1 MPGKSKEIP
10 EQTTPKENK
19 KVVDIDK
26 HVYNG
31 EELLNLDSEGIGW
44 LLDKILP
51 RVAVA
56 ALGGSSDTGKS
67 AFLRQLAMAIVSG
80 EEEFLGFK
88 INALNRN
95 VIYVSTEDDETAV
108 SHLMRKQNIKKY
120 DNTSFRNLRFIFN
133 SDNLLHT
140 LKEELKKAPT
150 DCIIIDTF
158 TDIYGDDMN
167 SSNKVRKF
175 INDFYNIAKANNCLL
190 LFLHHTGKKTETLA
204 PHKDNLLG
212 SQGFEAKM
220 RVVLELR
227 RDFYED
233 PSRHLCIVKGN
244 YIPSEMKTQ
253 SYVLKFD
260 DNLVFTSTNRR
271 VPFEKLDQRY
281 VKKKDNSKLT
291 ERINELNKEGHSS
304 RKISEI
310 LKAEGYTKVGKT
322 AVNNRQKKAK

>member
-1 MPGKSKEIP
+1 MPSKSKEIP
-10 EQTTPKENK
+10 EQTTSKENK
-19 KVVDIDK
+19 KIADISK
-26 HVYNG
+26 MVYNG

-88 INALNRN
+88 INAKHRN

-108 SHLMRKQNIKKY
+108 SHLMRMQNTKKS
-120 DNTSFRNLRFIFN
+120 DNKNFRNLRFIFN

-140 LKEELKKAPT
+140 LKEELNKAPT

-167 SSNKVRKF
+167 ASNKVRKF
-175 INDFYNIAKANNCLL
+175 INDYYNVAKANNCLL
-190 LFLHHTGKKTETLA
+190 LFLHHTGKKTENLP

-227 RDFYED
+227 RDFYE
-233 PSRHLCIVKGN
+233 PLLRHLCIVKGN
-244 YIPSEMKTQ
+244 YIPWEMKTE
-253 SYVLKFD
+253 SYVLAFD
-260 DNLVFTSTNRR
+260 KNLVFTSTNRR
-271 VPFEKLDQRY
+271 VPYEKLDQRY
-281 VKKKDNSKLT
+281 VKKKDNSQL
-291 ERINELNKEGHSS
+291 EARINELTKAGISA
-304 RKISEI
+304 RKMEAI

-322 AVNNRQKKAK
+322 SINNRQKKAK